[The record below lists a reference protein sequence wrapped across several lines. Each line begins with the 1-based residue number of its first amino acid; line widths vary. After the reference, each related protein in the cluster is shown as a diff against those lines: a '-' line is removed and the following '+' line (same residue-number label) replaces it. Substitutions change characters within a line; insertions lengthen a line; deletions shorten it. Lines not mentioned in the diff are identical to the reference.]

1 MSESDRQLR
10 DALSG
15 AFDKVHA
22 PEQLKMRTIEMIEA
36 QRMRQTDG
44 VVDQADAADGQ
55 ADIATSDAFR
65 TSVAA
70 GDAFQT
76 DVADDASIPT
86 KKKIRVITSLRAK
99 IALAA
104 CAVLIALG
112 IGGGAYVYQTPVA
125 YVGIDI
131 NPSIEL
137 GVNYFDRVVSAEG
150 VNADGQDILS
160 ETNVVGM
167 TYEEALASLN
177 DSLTNKGYL
186 TADAAVAVTVMCDDD
201 SSCSNLEETSQ
212 RYFSSAGQGVHCSRA
227 TSTEHHE
234 AHEAGLGMGK
244 YLAWRSLVDAGVDI
258 SADDVAHMTMSELRA
273 LTAQEGVEIDQGA
286 ASQGASNQSATNGS
300 AAGQGTT
307 DESTAAQGETNQS
320 AANHDGS
327 NYRGEHQQNRQGSR
341 HHDESCS

>member
-22 PEQLKMRTIEMIEA
+22 PEQLKMRTFEMIEA

-65 TSVAA
+65 TNVAA
-70 GDAFQT
+70 GDAFQA
-76 DVADDASIPT
+76 DVADDTSIPT

-112 IGGGAYVYQTPVA
+112 IGGGAYAYQTPVA

-131 NPSIEL
+131 NPSMEL

-150 VNADGQDILS
+150 DNADGQDILS
-160 ETNVVGM
+160 EINVVGM

-177 DSLTNKGYL
+177 DSLMNKGYL
-186 TADAAVAVTVMCDDD
+186 TANAAVAVTVMCDDD
-201 SSCSNLEETSQ
+201 SRYSNLEETSQ
-212 RYFSSAGQGVHCSRA
+212 RCFSSAGQGVYCSRA

-234 AHEAGLGMGK
+234 AHESGLGMGK

-258 SADDVAHMTMSELRA
+258 SADDAAHMTMSELRA
-273 LTAQEGVEIDQGA
+273 LAAQEGVAIDQGA
-286 ASQGASNQSATNGS
+286 ASQGASNQSAT
-300 AAGQGTT
+300 
-307 DESTAAQGETNQS
+307 DESTAAQGETSQS
-320 AANHDGS
+320 ATNHDGS
-327 NYRGEHQQNRQGSR
+327 NYRGEHQQNRQGSG

>member
-55 ADIATSDAFR
+55 
-65 TSVAA
+65 V
-70 GDAFQT
+70 

-150 VNADGQDILS
+150 DNADGQDILS
-160 ETNVVGM
+160 EINVVGM

-201 SSCSNLEETSQ
+201 SRCSNLEETSQ
-212 RYFSSAGQGVHCSRA
+212 RCFSSAGQGVHCSRA
-227 TSTEHHE
+227 TSAEHHE
-234 AHEAGLGMGK
+234 AHKAGLGMGK

-273 LTAQEGVEIDQGA
+273 LAAQEGVAIDQGA
-286 ASQGASNQSATNGS
+286 ASQGASNQSAT
-300 AAGQGTT
+300 
-307 DESTAAQGETNQS
+307 DESTAAQGETSQS
-320 AANHDGS
+320 ATNHDGS
-327 NYRGEHQQNRQGSR
+327 NYRGEHQQNRQGSG
-341 HHDESCS
+341 HHNESYS

>member
-22 PEQLKMRTIEMIEA
+22 PEQLKMRTFEMIEA

-65 TSVAA
+65 TNVAA
-70 GDAFQT
+70 GDAFQA
-76 DVADDASIPT
+76 DVADDTSIPT

-112 IGGGAYVYQTPVA
+112 IGGGAYAYQTPVA

-150 VNADGQDILS
+150 DNADGQDILS
-160 ETNVVGM
+160 EINVVGM

-177 DSLTNKGYL
+177 DSLMNKGYL
-186 TADAAVAVTVMCDDD
+186 TANAAVAVTVMCDDD
-201 SSCSNLEETSQ
+201 SRYSNLEETSQ
-212 RYFSSAGQGVHCSRA
+212 RCFSSAGQGVYCSRA

-234 AHEAGLGMGK
+234 AHESGLGMGK

-273 LTAQEGVEIDQGA
+273 LAAQEGVAIDQGA
-286 ASQGASNQSATNGS
+286 ASQGASNQSAT
-300 AAGQGTT
+300 
-307 DESTAAQGETNQS
+307 DKSTAAQGETSQS
-320 AANHDGS
+320 ATNHDGS
-327 NYRGEHQQNRQGSR
+327 NYRGEHQQNRQGSG
-341 HHDESCS
+341 HHDESYS

>member
-22 PEQLKMRTIEMIEA
+22 PEQLKMRTFEMIEA

-65 TSVAA
+65 TNVAA
-70 GDAFQT
+70 GDAFQA
-76 DVADDASIPT
+76 DVADDTSIPT

-112 IGGGAYVYQTPVA
+112 IGGGAYAYQTPVA

-150 VNADGQDILS
+150 DNVDGQDILS
-160 ETNVVGM
+160 EINVVGM

-177 DSLTNKGYL
+177 DSLMNKGYL
-186 TADAAVAVTVMCDDD
+186 TANAAVAVTVMCDDD
-201 SSCSNLEETSQ
+201 SRYSNLEETSQ
-212 RYFSSAGQGVHCSRA
+212 RCFSSAGQGVYCSRA

-234 AHEAGLGMGK
+234 AHESGLGMGK

-273 LTAQEGVEIDQGA
+273 LAAQEGVAIDQGA
-286 ASQGASNQSATNGS
+286 ASQGASNQSAT
-300 AAGQGTT
+300 
-307 DESTAAQGETNQS
+307 DESTAAQGETSQS
-320 AANHDGS
+320 ATNHDGS
-327 NYRGEHQQNRQGSR
+327 NYRGEHQQNRQGSG

>member
-22 PEQLKMRTIEMIEA
+22 PEQLKMRTFEMIEA

-65 TSVAA
+65 TNVAA
-70 GDAFQT
+70 GDAFQA
-76 DVADDASIPT
+76 DVADDTSIPT

-104 CAVLIALG
+104 CAVLTALG
-112 IGGGAYVYQTPVA
+112 IGGGAYAYQTPVA

-150 VNADGQDILS
+150 DNADGQDILS
-160 ETNVVGM
+160 EINVVGM

-177 DSLTNKGYL
+177 DSLMNKGYL
-186 TADAAVAVTVMCDDD
+186 TANAAVAVTVMCDDD
-201 SSCSNLEETSQ
+201 SRYSNLEETSQ
-212 RYFSSAGQGVHCSRA
+212 RCFSSAGQGVHCSRA
-227 TSTEHHE
+227 TSAEHHE
-234 AHEAGLGMGK
+234 AHESGLGMGK

-273 LTAQEGVEIDQGA
+273 LAAQEGVAIDQGA
-286 ASQGASNQSATNGS
+286 ASQGASNQSAT
-300 AAGQGTT
+300 
-307 DESTAAQGETNQS
+307 DESTAAQGETSQS
-320 AANHDGS
+320 ATNHDGS
-327 NYRGEHQQNRQGSR
+327 NYRGEHQQNRQGSG

>member
-22 PEQLKMRTIEMIEA
+22 PKQLKMRTVEMIEA

-55 ADIATSDAFR
+55 
-65 TSVAA
+65 V
-70 GDAFQT
+70 

-86 KKKIRVITSLRAK
+86 KKKIRVITSLRTK

-112 IGGGAYVYQTPVA
+112 VGSGAYAYQTPVA

-167 TYEEALASLN
+167 SYEDALASLN

-201 SSCSNLEETSQ
+201 SRCSNLEETSQ
-212 RYFSSAGQGVHCSRA
+212 RCFSSAGQGVHCSRA

-234 AHEAGLGMGK
+234 AHESGLGMGK

-273 LTAQEGVEIDQGA
+273 LAAQEGVAIDQGA
-286 ASQGASNQSATNGS
+286 ASQGASNQSAT
-300 AAGQGTT
+300 
-307 DESTAAQGETNQS
+307 DESTAAQGETSQS
-320 AANHDGS
+320 ATNHDGS
-327 NYRGEHQQNRQGSR
+327 NYRGEHQQNRQGSG
-341 HHDESCS
+341 HHDESYS

>member
-55 ADIATSDAFR
+55 
-65 TSVAA
+65 V
-70 GDAFQT
+70 

-86 KKKIRVITSLRAK
+86 KRKIRVITSLRAK

-137 GVNYFDRVVSAEG
+137 GVNYL
-150 VNADGQDILS
+150 I
-160 ETNVVGM
+160 
-167 TYEEALASLN
+167 
-177 DSLTNKGYL
+177 
-186 TADAAVAVTVMCDDD
+186 
-201 SSCSNLEETSQ
+201 
-212 RYFSSAGQGVHCSRA
+212 
-227 TSTEHHE
+227 
-234 AHEAGLGMGK
+234 
-244 YLAWRSLVDAGVDI
+244 AW
-258 SADDVAHMTMSELRA
+258 
-273 LTAQEGVEIDQGA
+273 
-286 ASQGASNQSATNGS
+286 
-300 AAGQGTT
+300 
-307 DESTAAQGETNQS
+307 
-320 AANHDGS
+320 
-327 NYRGEHQQNRQGSR
+327 
-341 HHDESCS
+341 

>member
-55 ADIATSDAFR
+55 
-65 TSVAA
+65 V
-70 GDAFQT
+70 

-150 VNADGQDILS
+150 DNADGQDILS
-160 ETNVVGM
+160 EINVVGM

-201 SSCSNLEETSQ
+201 SRCSNLEETSQ
-212 RYFSSAGQGVHCSRA
+212 RCFSSAGQGVHCSRA
-227 TSTEHHE
+227 TSAEHHE
-234 AHEAGLGMGK
+234 AHESGLGMGK

-258 SADDVAHMTMSELRA
+258 SAADVAHMTMSELRA
-273 LTAQEGVEIDQGA
+273 LAAQEGVAIDQGA
-286 ASQGASNQSATNGS
+286 ASQGASNQSAT
-300 AAGQGTT
+300 
-307 DESTAAQGETNQS
+307 DESTAAQGETSQS
-320 AANHDGS
+320 ATNHDGS
-327 NYRGEHQQNRQGSR
+327 NYRGEHQQNRQGSG
-341 HHDESCS
+341 HHDESYS

>member
-22 PEQLKMRTIEMIEA
+22 PEQLKMRTFEMIEA

-65 TSVAA
+65 TNVAA
-70 GDAFQT
+70 GDAFQA
-76 DVADDASIPT
+76 DVADDTSIPT

-112 IGGGAYVYQTPVA
+112 IGGGAYAYQTPVA

-150 VNADGQDILS
+150 DNADGQDILS
-160 ETNVVGM
+160 EINVVGM

-177 DSLTNKGYL
+177 DSLMNKGYL
-186 TADAAVAVTVMCDDD
+186 TANAAVAVTVMCDDD
-201 SSCSNLEETSQ
+201 SRYSNLEETSQ
-212 RYFSSAGQGVHCSRA
+212 RCFSSAGQGVYCSRA

-234 AHEAGLGMGK
+234 AHESGLGMGK

-258 SADDVAHMTMSELRA
+258 SADDVAHMTMSELCA
-273 LTAQEGVEIDQGA
+273 LAAQEGVAIDQGA
-286 ASQGASNQSATNGS
+286 ASQGASNQSAT
-300 AAGQGTT
+300 
-307 DESTAAQGETNQS
+307 DESTAAQGETSQS
-320 AANHDGS
+320 ATNHDGS
-327 NYRGEHQQNRQGSR
+327 NYRGEHQQNRQGSG

>member
-15 AFDKVHA
+15 AFDEVHA
-22 PEQLKMRTIEMIEA
+22 PKQLKMRTIEMIEA

-55 ADIATSDAFR
+55 ADVDTSDAFR

-76 DVADDASIPT
+76 DVADDASIPA

-112 IGGGAYVYQTPVA
+112 IGGGAYAYQTPIA

-167 TYEEALASLN
+167 SYEEALASLN
-177 DSLTNKGYL
+177 DSLANKGYL

-201 SSCSNLEETSQ
+201 NRCSNLEETSQ
-212 RYFSSAGQGVHCSRA
+212 RCFSSAGQGVHCSRA

-234 AHEAGLGMGK
+234 AHESGLGMGK

-273 LTAQEGVEIDQGA
+273 LAAQEGVAIDQGA
-286 ASQGASNQSATNGS
+286 ASQSASNQSA
-300 AAGQGTT
+300 T
-307 DESTAAQGETNQS
+307 DESTAAQGETSQS
-320 AANHDGS
+320 AGNHDDS
-327 NYRGEHQQNRQGSR
+327 NYHGEHQQNRQGSE
-341 HHDESCS
+341 HHDESCSK

>member
-1 MSESDRQLR
+1 MIESDRQLR

-55 ADIATSDAFR
+55 VDVATSDAFR

-201 SSCSNLEETSQ
+201 SRCSNLEETSQ
-212 RYFSSAGQGVHCSRA
+212 RYFSSAGQGMHCSRA

-244 YLAWRSLVDAGVDI
+244 YLAWRSLVDTGVDI

-273 LTAQEGVEIDQGA
+273 LAAQEGVAIDQGA
-286 ASQGASNQSATNGS
+286 ASQGASNQSA
-300 AAGQGTT
+300 T

>member
-55 ADIATSDAFR
+55 
-65 TSVAA
+65 V
-70 GDAFQT
+70 

-150 VNADGQDILS
+150 DNADGQDILS
-160 ETNVVGM
+160 EINVVGM

-201 SSCSNLEETSQ
+201 SRCSNLEETSQ
-212 RYFSSAGQGVHCSRA
+212 RCFSSAGQGVHCSRA
-227 TSTEHHE
+227 TSAEHHE
-234 AHEAGLGMGK
+234 AHESGLGMGK

-273 LTAQEGVEIDQGA
+273 LAAQEGVAIDQGA
-286 ASQGASNQSATNGS
+286 ASQGASNQSAT
-300 AAGQGTT
+300 
-307 DESTAAQGETNQS
+307 DESTAAQGETSQS
-320 AANHDGS
+320 ATNHDGS
-327 NYRGEHQQNRQGSR
+327 NYRGEHQQNRQGSG
-341 HHDESCS
+341 HHDESYS

>member
-44 VVDQADAADGQ
+44 VVDQADVADGQ
-55 ADIATSDAFR
+55 ADVDTSDAFR
-65 TSVAA
+65 TSVTA
-70 GDAFQT
+70 GDAFQA
-76 DVADDASIPT
+76 DVADDVSIPA

-112 IGGGAYVYQTPVA
+112 IGGGAYAYQTPLA

-167 TYEEALASLN
+167 SYEDALASLN

-201 SSCSNLEETSQ
+201 SRCSNLEETSQ
-212 RYFSSAGQGVHCSRA
+212 RCFSSAGQGVHCSRA

-234 AHEAGLGMGK
+234 AHESGLGMGK

-273 LTAQEGVEIDQGA
+273 LAAQEGVAIDQGA
-286 ASQGASNQSATNGS
+286 ASQGASNQSAT
-300 AAGQGTT
+300 
-307 DESTAAQGETNQS
+307 DESTAAQGETSQS
-320 AANHDGS
+320 ATNHDGS
-327 NYRGEHQQNRQGSR
+327 NYRGEHQQNRQGSG

>member
-22 PEQLKMRTIEMIEA
+22 PEQLKMRTFEMIEA

-65 TSVAA
+65 TNVAA
-70 GDAFQT
+70 GDAFQA
-76 DVADDASIPT
+76 DVADDTSIPT

-112 IGGGAYVYQTPVA
+112 IGGGAYAYQTPVA

-150 VNADGQDILS
+150 DNADGQDILS
-160 ETNVVGM
+160 EINVVGM

-177 DSLTNKGYL
+177 DSLMNKGYL

-201 SSCSNLEETSQ
+201 SRCSNLEETSQ
-212 RYFSSAGQGVHCSRA
+212 RCFSSAGQGVHCSRA
-227 TSTEHHE
+227 TSAEHHE
-234 AHEAGLGMGK
+234 AHESGLGMGK

-273 LTAQEGVEIDQGA
+273 LAAQEGVAIDQGA
-286 ASQGASNQSATNGS
+286 ASQGASNQSAT
-300 AAGQGTT
+300 
-307 DESTAAQGETNQS
+307 DESTAAQGETSQS
-320 AANHDGS
+320 ATNHDGS
-327 NYRGEHQQNRQGSR
+327 NYRGEHQQNRQGSG
-341 HHDESCS
+341 HHDESYS

>member
-55 ADIATSDAFR
+55 AD
-65 TSVAA
+65 
-70 GDAFQT
+70 
-76 DVADDASIPT
+76 VADDASIPT
-86 KKKIRVITSLRAK
+86 KKKIRVIISLRAK

-112 IGGGAYVYQTPVA
+112 IGGGAYAYQTPVA

-167 TYEEALASLN
+167 SYEEALASLN
-177 DSLTNKGYL
+177 DSLANKGYL

-201 SSCSNLEETSQ
+201 SRCSNLEETSQ
-212 RYFSSAGQGVHCSRA
+212 RCFSSAGQGVHCSRA

-234 AHEAGLGMGK
+234 AHESGLGMGK
-244 YLAWRSLVDAGVDI
+244 YLVWRSLVDAGVDI

-273 LTAQEGVEIDQGA
+273 LAAQEGVAIDQGA
-286 ASQGASNQSATNGS
+286 ASQSASNQSA
-300 AAGQGTT
+300 T
-307 DESTAAQGETNQS
+307 DESTAAQGETSQS
-320 AANHDGS
+320 AGNHDDS
-327 NYRGEHQQNRQGSR
+327 NYHDEHQQNRQGSG
-341 HHDESCS
+341 HHDESCSQ

>member
-22 PEQLKMRTIEMIEA
+22 PEQLKMRTFEMIEA
-36 QRMRQTDG
+36 QRMRETDG

-65 TSVAA
+65 TNVAA
-70 GDAFQT
+70 GDAFQA
-76 DVADDASIPT
+76 DVADDTSIPT

-112 IGGGAYVYQTPVA
+112 IGGGAYAYQTPVA

-150 VNADGQDILS
+150 DNADGQDILS
-160 ETNVVGM
+160 EINVVGM

-177 DSLTNKGYL
+177 DSLMNKGYL
-186 TADAAVAVTVMCDDD
+186 TANAAVAVTVMCDDD
-201 SSCSNLEETSQ
+201 SRYSNLEETSQ
-212 RYFSSAGQGVHCSRA
+212 RCFSSAGQGVYCSRA

-234 AHEAGLGMGK
+234 AHESGLGMGK

-273 LTAQEGVEIDQGA
+273 LAAQEGVAIDQGA
-286 ASQGASNQSATNGS
+286 ASQGASNQSAT
-300 AAGQGTT
+300 
-307 DESTAAQGETNQS
+307 DESTAAQGETSQS
-320 AANHDGS
+320 ATNHDGS
-327 NYRGEHQQNRQGSR
+327 NYRGEHQQNRQGSG

>member
-55 ADIATSDAFR
+55 ADVDTSDALR

-76 DVADDASIPT
+76 DVADDASIPA

-112 IGGGAYVYQTPVA
+112 IGGGAYAYQTPIA

-167 TYEEALASLN
+167 SYEEALASLN
-177 DSLTNKGYL
+177 DSLANKGYL

-201 SSCSNLEETSQ
+201 SRCSNLEETSQ
-212 RYFSSAGQGVHCSRA
+212 RCFSSAGQAVHCSRA

-234 AHEAGLGMGK
+234 AHESGLGMGK

-273 LTAQEGVEIDQGA
+273 LAAQEGVAIDQGA
-286 ASQGASNQSATNGS
+286 ASQSASNQSA
-300 AAGQGTT
+300 T
-307 DESTAAQGETNQS
+307 DESTAAQGETSQS
-320 AANHDGS
+320 AGNHDDS
-327 NYRGEHQQNRQGSR
+327 NYHDEHQQNRQGSG
-341 HHDESCS
+341 HHDESCSQ

>member
-15 AFDKVHA
+15 AFDKVYA

-36 QRMRQTDG
+36 QRAKQADG

-55 ADIATSDAFR
+55 AD
-65 TSVAA
+65 
-70 GDAFQT
+70 
-76 DVADDASIPT
+76 VADDASIPT
-86 KKKIRVITSLRAK
+86 KKKIRAITSLRAK

-112 IGGGAYVYQTPVA
+112 IGGGAYAYQTPVA

-167 TYEEALASLN
+167 SYEEALASLN
-177 DSLTNKGYL
+177 DSLTNRGYL

-201 SSCSNLEETSQ
+201 SRCSNLEETSQ
-212 RYFSSAGQGVHCSRA
+212 HCFSSAGQGVHCSRA

-234 AHEAGLGMGK
+234 AHESGLGMGK

-258 SADDVAHMTMSELRA
+258 SADDVAHMTISELRA
-273 LTAQEGVEIDQGA
+273 LAAQEGVAIGQGA
-286 ASQGASNQSATNGS
+286 ASQGASNQSAT
-300 AAGQGTT
+300 
-307 DESTAAQGETNQS
+307 DESTAAQGETSQS
-320 AANHDGS
+320 ATNHDGS
-327 NYRGEHQQNRQGSR
+327 NYRGEHQQNRQGSG
-341 HHDESCS
+341 HHDESCSQ

>member
-22 PEQLKMRTIEMIEA
+22 PEQLKMRTFEMIEA

-65 TSVAA
+65 TNVAA
-70 GDAFQT
+70 GDAFQA
-76 DVADDASIPT
+76 DVADDTSIPT

-112 IGGGAYVYQTPVA
+112 IGGGAYAYQTPVA

-150 VNADGQDILS
+150 DNADGQDILS
-160 ETNVVGM
+160 EINAVVM
-167 TYEEALASLN
+167 TYEEAIASLK
-177 DSLTNKGYL
+177 DWLMNKGYL
-186 TADAAVAVTVMCDDD
+186 TANAAVAVTVMCDDE
-201 SSCSNLEETSQ
+201 SRYSNLEDTSQ
-212 RYFSSAGQGVHCSRA
+212 RCFSSAGQGVYCSRA

-234 AHEAGLGMGK
+234 AHESGLGMGK

-273 LTAQEGVEIDQGA
+273 LAAQEGVAIDQGA
-286 ASQGASNQSATNGS
+286 ASQGASNQSAT
-300 AAGQGTT
+300 
-307 DESTAAQGETNQS
+307 DESTAAQGETSQS
-320 AANHDGS
+320 ATNHDGS
-327 NYRGEHQQNRQGSR
+327 NYRGEHQQNRQGSG

>member
-55 ADIATSDAFR
+55 
-65 TSVAA
+65 V
-70 GDAFQT
+70 

-150 VNADGQDILS
+150 DNADGQDILS
-160 ETNVVGM
+160 ETSVVGM
-167 TYEEALASLN
+167 SYEEALVSLN

-201 SSCSNLEETSQ
+201 SRCSNLEETSQ
-212 RYFSSAGQGVHCSRA
+212 RCFSSAGQGVYCSRA

-234 AHEAGLGMGK
+234 AHKAGLGMGK
-244 YLAWRSLVDAGVDI
+244 YLAWRSLVDTGVDI

-273 LTAQEGVEIDQGA
+273 LAAQEGVAIDQGA
-286 ASQGASNQSATNGS
+286 ASQGASNQSAT
-300 AAGQGTT
+300 
-307 DESTAAQGETNQS
+307 DESTAAQGETSQS
-320 AANHDGS
+320 ATNHDGS
-327 NYRGEHQQNRQGSR
+327 NYRGEHQQNRQGSG
-341 HHDESCS
+341 HHDESYS

>member
-22 PEQLKMRTIEMIEA
+22 PEQLKMRTFEMIEA

-65 TSVAA
+65 TNVAA
-70 GDAFQT
+70 GDAFQA
-76 DVADDASIPT
+76 DVADDTSIPT

-112 IGGGAYVYQTPVA
+112 IGGGAYAYQTPVA

-150 VNADGQDILS
+150 DNADGQDILS
-160 ETNVVGM
+160 EINVVGM

-186 TADAAVAVTVMCDDD
+186 TANAAVAVTVMCDDD
-201 SSCSNLEETSQ
+201 SRCSNLEETSQ
-212 RYFSSAGQGVHCSRA
+212 RCFSSAGQGVYCSRA

-234 AHEAGLGMGK
+234 AHKAGLGMGK
-244 YLAWRSLVDAGVDI
+244 YLAWRSLADAGVDI
-258 SADDVAHMTMSELRA
+258 SADDVAHMTMSELHAFAAR
-273 LTAQEGVEIDQGA
+273 EGVAIDQGA
-286 ASQGASNQSATNGS
+286 ASQGASNQSA
-300 AAGQGTT
+300 T

>member
-55 ADIATSDAFR
+55 
-65 TSVAA
+65 V
-70 GDAFQT
+70 

-150 VNADGQDILS
+150 DNADGQDILS

-167 TYEEALASLN
+167 SYEEVLVSLN

-201 SSCSNLEETSQ
+201 SRCSNLEETSQ
-212 RYFSSAGQGVHCSRA
+212 RCFSSAGQGVHCSRA
-227 TSTEHHE
+227 TSAEHHE
-234 AHEAGLGMGK
+234 AHESGLGMGK

-273 LTAQEGVEIDQGA
+273 LAARESVAIDQGA
-286 ASQGASNQSATNGS
+286 ASQGASNQSAT
-300 AAGQGTT
+300 

-320 AANHDGS
+320 ATNHDGS
-327 NYRGEHQQNRQGSR
+327 NYRGEHQQNRQGSG
-341 HHDESCS
+341 HHDESYS

>member
-22 PEQLKMRTIEMIEA
+22 PEQLKMRTFEMIEA

-65 TSVAA
+65 TNVAA
-70 GDAFQT
+70 GDAFQA
-76 DVADDASIPT
+76 DVADDTSIPT

-112 IGGGAYVYQTPVA
+112 IGGGAYAYQTPVA

-131 NPSIEL
+131 NPSMEL

-150 VNADGQDILS
+150 DNADGQDILS
-160 ETNVVGM
+160 EINVVGM

-177 DSLTNKGYL
+177 DSLMNKGYL
-186 TADAAVAVTVMCDDD
+186 TANAAVAVTVMCDDD
-201 SSCSNLEETSQ
+201 SRYSNLEETSQ
-212 RYFSSAGQGVHCSRA
+212 RCFSSAGQGVYCSRA

-234 AHEAGLGMGK
+234 AHESGLGMGK

-273 LTAQEGVEIDQGA
+273 LAAQEGVAIDQGA
-286 ASQGASNQSATNGS
+286 ASQGASNQSAT
-300 AAGQGTT
+300 
-307 DESTAAQGETNQS
+307 DESTAAQGETSQS
-320 AANHDGS
+320 ATNHDGS
-327 NYRGEHQQNRQGSR
+327 NYRGEHQQNRQGSG

>member
-22 PEQLKMRTIEMIEA
+22 PKQLKMRTVEMIEA

-55 ADIATSDAFR
+55 
-65 TSVAA
+65 V
-70 GDAFQT
+70 
-76 DVADDASIPT
+76 DVADDASIPA

-112 IGGGAYVYQTPVA
+112 VGGGAYAYQTPIA

-167 TYEEALASLN
+167 SYEEALASLN
-177 DSLTNKGYL
+177 DSLANKGYL

-201 SSCSNLEETSQ
+201 NRCSNLEETSQ
-212 RYFSSAGQGVHCSRA
+212 RCFSSAGQGVHCSRA

-234 AHEAGLGMGK
+234 AHESGLGMGK

-273 LTAQEGVEIDQGA
+273 LAAQEGVAIDQGA
-286 ASQGASNQSATNGS
+286 ASQSASNQNA
-300 AAGQGTT
+300 T
-307 DESTAAQGETNQS
+307 DESTAAQGETSQS
-320 AANHDGS
+320 AGNHDDS
-327 NYRGEHQQNRQGSR
+327 NYHGEHQQNRQGSG
-341 HHDESCS
+341 HHDESCSK

>member
-22 PEQLKMRTIEMIEA
+22 PKQLKMRTVEMIEA

-55 ADIATSDAFR
+55 VDIATSDAFR

-76 DVADDASIPT
+76 DVTDDASIPT

-104 CAVLIALG
+104 CAILIALG
-112 IGGGAYVYQTPVA
+112 IGSGAYAYQTPVA

-150 VNADGQDILS
+150 VNVDGQDILS

-167 TYEEALASLN
+167 PYEEALASLN

-186 TADAAVAVTVMCDDD
+186 TADVAVAVTVMCDDD
-201 SSCSNLEETSQ
+201 SRCSNLEETSQ
-212 RYFSSAGQGVHCSRA
+212 RCFSSAGQGVHCSRA

-234 AHEAGLGMGK
+234 AHESGLGMGK

-273 LTAQEGVEIDQGA
+273 LAAQEGVAIDQGA
-286 ASQGASNQSATNGS
+286 ASQGASNQSAT
-300 AAGQGTT
+300 
-307 DESTAAQGETNQS
+307 DESTAAQGETSQS
-320 AANHDGS
+320 ATNHDGS
-327 NYRGEHQQNRQGSR
+327 NYRGEHQQNRQGSG
-341 HHDESCS
+341 HHDESYS

>member
-22 PEQLKMRTIEMIEA
+22 PEQLKMRTFEMIEA

-65 TSVAA
+65 TNVAA
-70 GDAFQT
+70 GDAFQA
-76 DVADDASIPT
+76 DVADDTSIPT

-112 IGGGAYVYQTPVA
+112 IGGGAYAYQTPVA

-150 VNADGQDILS
+150 DNADGQDILS
-160 ETNVVGM
+160 EINVVGM

-177 DSLTNKGYL
+177 DSLMNKGYL
-186 TADAAVAVTVMCDDD
+186 TANAAVAVTVMCDDD
-201 SSCSNLEETSQ
+201 SRYSNLEETSQ
-212 RYFSSAGQGVHCSRA
+212 RCFSSAGQGVYCSRA
-227 TSTEHHE
+227 ISTEHHE
-234 AHEAGLGMGK
+234 AHESGLGMGK

-273 LTAQEGVEIDQGA
+273 LAAQEGVAIDQGA
-286 ASQGASNQSATNGS
+286 SSQGASNQSA
-300 AAGQGTT
+300 T
-307 DESTAAQGETNQS
+307 DESTAAQGETSQS
-320 AANHDGS
+320 ATNHDGS
-327 NYRGEHQQNRQGSR
+327 NYRGEHQQNRQGSG

>member
-1 MSESDRQLR
+1 MSESDRELR

-15 AFDKVHA
+15 AFDKVHV
-22 PEQLKMRTIEMIEA
+22 PEQLKMRTFEMIEA

-55 ADIATSDAFR
+55 ADVATSDAFR
-65 TSVAA
+65 TN
-70 GDAFQT
+70 
-76 DVADDASIPT
+76 VADDANIAT

-99 IALAA
+99 ITLAA

-150 VNADGQDILS
+150 DNADGQDILS
-160 ETNVVGM
+160 EINVVGM

-186 TADAAVAVTVMCDDD
+186 TANVTVAVTVMCDDD
-201 SSCSNLEETSQ
+201 SRCSNLEETSQ
-212 RYFSSAGQGVHCSRA
+212 RCFSSAGQGVYCSRA

-234 AHEAGLGMGK
+234 AHKAGLGMGK

-273 LTAQEGVEIDQGA
+273 FAAREGVAIDQGA
-286 ASQGASNQSATNGS
+286 ASQGASNQSAT
-300 AAGQGTT
+300 

-320 AANHDGS
+320 ATNHDGS
-327 NYRGEHQQNRQGSR
+327 NYRGEHQQNRQGSG
-341 HHDESCS
+341 HHDESYS

>member
-22 PEQLKMRTIEMIEA
+22 PEQLKMRTFEMIEA

-65 TSVAA
+65 TNVAA
-70 GDAFQT
+70 GDAFQA
-76 DVADDASIPT
+76 DVADDTSIPT

-112 IGGGAYVYQTPVA
+112 IGGGAYAYQTPVA

-150 VNADGQDILS
+150 DNADGQDILS
-160 ETNVVGM
+160 EINVVGM

-186 TADAAVAVTVMCDDD
+186 TANAAVAVTVMCDDD
-201 SSCSNLEETSQ
+201 SRCSNLEETSQ
-212 RYFSSAGQGVHCSRA
+212 RCFSSAGQGVYCSRA

-234 AHEAGLGMGK
+234 AHKAGLGMGK
-244 YLAWRSLVDAGVDI
+244 YLAWRSLADAGVDI

-273 LTAQEGVEIDQGA
+273 FAAREGVAIDQGA
-286 ASQGASNQSATNGS
+286 ASQGASNQSA
-300 AAGQGTT
+300 T

>member
-55 ADIATSDAFR
+55 
-65 TSVAA
+65 V
-70 GDAFQT
+70 

-99 IALAA
+99 IVLAA

-150 VNADGQDILS
+150 DNADGQDILS

-167 TYEEALASLN
+167 SYEEALVSLN

-201 SSCSNLEETSQ
+201 SRCSNLEETSQ
-212 RYFSSAGQGVHCSRA
+212 RCFSSAGQGVYCSRA

-234 AHEAGLGMGK
+234 AHKAGLGMGK
-244 YLAWRSLVDAGVDI
+244 YLAWRSLVDTGVDI

-273 LTAQEGVEIDQGA
+273 LAAQEGVAIDQGE
-286 ASQGASNQSATNGS
+286 ASQGASNQSAT
-300 AAGQGTT
+300 
-307 DESTAAQGETNQS
+307 DESTAAQGETSQS
-320 AANHDGS
+320 ATNHDGS
-327 NYRGEHQQNRQGSR
+327 NYRGEHQQNRQGSG
-341 HHDESCS
+341 HHDESYS

>member
-65 TSVAA
+65 TNVAA
-70 GDAFQT
+70 GDAFQA
-76 DVADDASIPT
+76 DVADDTSIPT

-112 IGGGAYVYQTPVA
+112 IGGGAYAYQTPVA

-150 VNADGQDILS
+150 DNADGQDILS
-160 ETNVVGM
+160 EINVVGM

-177 DSLTNKGYL
+177 DSLMNKGYL
-186 TADAAVAVTVMCDDD
+186 TANAAVAVTVMCDDD
-201 SSCSNLEETSQ
+201 SRYSNLEETSQ
-212 RYFSSAGQGVHCSRA
+212 RCFSSAGQGVYCSRA

-234 AHEAGLGMGK
+234 AHESGLGMGK

-258 SADDVAHMTMSELRA
+258 SADDVVHMTMSELRA
-273 LTAQEGVEIDQGA
+273 LAAQEGVAIDQGA
-286 ASQGASNQSATNGS
+286 ASQGASNQSAT
-300 AAGQGTT
+300 
-307 DESTAAQGETNQS
+307 DESTAAQGETSQS
-320 AANHDGS
+320 ATNHDGS
-327 NYRGEHQQNRQGSR
+327 NYRGEHQQNRQGSG

>member
-22 PEQLKMRTIEMIEA
+22 PEQLKMRTFEMIEA

-55 ADIATSDAFR
+55 ADVDTSDAFR

-76 DVADDASIPT
+76 DVADDTSIPT

-112 IGGGAYVYQTPVA
+112 IGGGAYAYQTPVA

-150 VNADGQDILS
+150 DNADGQDILS
-160 ETNVVGM
+160 EINVVGM

-177 DSLTNKGYL
+177 DSLMNKGYL
-186 TADAAVAVTVMCDDD
+186 TANAAVAVTVMCDDD
-201 SSCSNLEETSQ
+201 SRYSNLEETSQ
-212 RYFSSAGQGVHCSRA
+212 RCFSSAGQGVYCSRA

-234 AHEAGLGMGK
+234 AHESGLGMGK

-273 LTAQEGVEIDQGA
+273 LAAQEGVAIDQGA
-286 ASQGASNQSATNGS
+286 ASQGASNQSAT
-300 AAGQGTT
+300 
-307 DESTAAQGETNQS
+307 DESTAAQGETSQS
-320 AANHDGS
+320 ATNHDGS
-327 NYRGEHQQNRQGSR
+327 NYRGEHQQNRQGSG

>member
-22 PEQLKMRTIEMIEA
+22 PKQLKMRTVEMIEA

-55 ADIATSDAFR
+55 
-65 TSVAA
+65 V
-70 GDAFQT
+70 

-150 VNADGQDILS
+150 DNADGQDILS
-160 ETNVVGM
+160 EINVVGM

-186 TADAAVAVTVMCDDD
+186 TANAAVAVTVMCDDD
-201 SSCSNLEETSQ
+201 SRCSNLEEASQ
-212 RYFSSAGQGVHCSRA
+212 RCFSSAGQGVC
-227 TSTEHHE
+227 TV
-234 AHEAGLGMGK
+234 
-244 YLAWRSLVDAGVDI
+244 LVLLLPNITRRTKRVL
-258 SADDVAHMTMSELRA
+258 VW
-273 LTAQEGVEIDQGA
+273 
-286 ASQGASNQSATNGS
+286 GS
-300 AAGQGTT
+300 I
-307 DESTAAQGETNQS
+307 
-320 AANHDGS
+320 
-327 NYRGEHQQNRQGSR
+327 
-341 HHDESCS
+341 

>member
-36 QRMRQTDG
+36 QHMRQTDG

-55 ADIATSDAFR
+55 
-65 TSVAA
+65 V
-70 GDAFQT
+70 

-150 VNADGQDILS
+150 DNADGQDILS
-160 ETNVVGM
+160 EINVVGM

-186 TADAAVAVTVMCDDD
+186 TANAAVAVTVMCDDD
-201 SSCSNLEETSQ
+201 SRCSNLEETSQ
-212 RYFSSAGQGVHCSRA
+212 RCFSSAGQGVHCSRA
-227 TSTEHHE
+227 TSAEHHE
-234 AHEAGLGMGK
+234 AHESGLGMGK

-273 LTAQEGVEIDQGA
+273 LAAQEGVAIDQGA
-286 ASQGASNQSATNGS
+286 ASQGASNQSAT
-300 AAGQGTT
+300 
-307 DESTAAQGETNQS
+307 DESTAAQGETSQS
-320 AANHDGS
+320 ATNHDGS
-327 NYRGEHQQNRQGSR
+327 NYRGEHQQNRQGSG
-341 HHDESCS
+341 HHDESYS

>member
-65 TSVAA
+65 TNVAA
-70 GDAFQT
+70 GDAFQA
-76 DVADDASIPT
+76 DVADDTSIPT

-112 IGGGAYVYQTPVA
+112 IGGGAYAYQTPVA

-150 VNADGQDILS
+150 DNADGQDILS
-160 ETNVVGM
+160 EINVVGM

-177 DSLTNKGYL
+177 DSLMNKGYL
-186 TADAAVAVTVMCDDD
+186 TANAAVAVTVMCDDD
-201 SSCSNLEETSQ
+201 SRYSNLEETSQ
-212 RYFSSAGQGVHCSRA
+212 RCFSSAGQGVYCSRA

-234 AHEAGLGMGK
+234 AHESGLGMGK

-258 SADDVAHMTMSELRA
+258 SADDVAHMTMSE
-273 LTAQEGVEIDQGA
+273 
-286 ASQGASNQSATNGS
+286 
-300 AAGQGTT
+300 
-307 DESTAAQGETNQS
+307 
-320 AANHDGS
+320 
-327 NYRGEHQQNRQGSR
+327 
-341 HHDESCS
+341 

>member
-22 PEQLKMRTIEMIEA
+22 PEQLKIRTIEMIEA

-55 ADIATSDAFR
+55 
-65 TSVAA
+65 V
-70 GDAFQT
+70 

-167 TYEEALASLN
+167 SYEDALASLN

-186 TADAAVAVTVMCDDD
+186 TANAAVAVTVMCDND
-201 SSCSNLEETSQ
+201 SRCSNLEETSQ
-212 RYFSSAGQGVHCSRA
+212 RCFSSAGQGVYCSRA

-234 AHEAGLGMGK
+234 AHESGLGMGK

-273 LTAQEGVEIDQGA
+273 LAAQEGVAIDQGA
-286 ASQGASNQSATNGS
+286 ASQGASNQSAT
-300 AAGQGTT
+300 
-307 DESTAAQGETNQS
+307 DESTAAQGETSQS
-320 AANHDGS
+320 ATNHDGS
-327 NYRGEHQQNRQGSR
+327 NYRGEHQQNRQGSG

>member
-55 ADIATSDAFR
+55 
-65 TSVAA
+65 V
-70 GDAFQT
+70 

-150 VNADGQDILS
+150 DNADGQDILS

-167 TYEEALASLN
+167 SYEEALVSLN

-201 SSCSNLEETSQ
+201 SRCLNLEETSQ
-212 RYFSSAGQGVHCSRA
+212 RCFSSAGQGVYCSRA

-234 AHEAGLGMGK
+234 AHKAGLGMGK
-244 YLAWRSLVDAGVDI
+244 YLAWRSLVDTGVDI

-273 LTAQEGVEIDQGA
+273 LAAQEGVAIDQGA
-286 ASQGASNQSATNGS
+286 ASQGASNQSAT
-300 AAGQGTT
+300 
-307 DESTAAQGETNQS
+307 DESTAAQGETSQS
-320 AANHDGS
+320 ATNHDGS
-327 NYRGEHQQNRQGSR
+327 NYRGEHQQNRQGSG
-341 HHDESCS
+341 HHDESYS

>member
-22 PEQLKMRTIEMIEA
+22 PEQLKMRTFEMIEA

-65 TSVAA
+65 TNVAA
-70 GDAFQT
+70 GDAFQA
-76 DVADDASIPT
+76 DVADDTSIPT

-112 IGGGAYVYQTPVA
+112 IGGGAYAYQTPVA

-150 VNADGQDILS
+150 DNADGQDILS
-160 ETNVVGM
+160 EINVVGM

-177 DSLTNKGYL
+177 DSLMNKGYL
-186 TADAAVAVTVMCDDD
+186 TANAAVAVTVMCDDD
-201 SSCSNLEETSQ
+201 SRYSNLEETSQ
-212 RYFSSAGQGVHCSRA
+212 RCFSSAGQGVYCSRA

-234 AHEAGLGMGK
+234 AHESGLGMGK

-273 LTAQEGVEIDQGA
+273 LAAQEGVAIDQGA
-286 ASQGASNQSATNGS
+286 ASQGASNQSAT
-300 AAGQGTT
+300 
-307 DESTAAQGETNQS
+307 DESTAAQGETSQS
-320 AANHDGS
+320 ATNHDGS
-327 NYRGEHQQNRQGSR
+327 NYRGEHQQNRQGSG
-341 HHDESCS
+341 HHDEPCS